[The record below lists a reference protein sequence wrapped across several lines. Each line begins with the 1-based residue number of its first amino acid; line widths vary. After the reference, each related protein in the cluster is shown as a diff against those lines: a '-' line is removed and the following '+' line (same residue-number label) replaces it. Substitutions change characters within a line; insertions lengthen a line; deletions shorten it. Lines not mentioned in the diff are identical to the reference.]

1 MFLLSYKEFVD
12 KYKIFIQL
20 KVSTDV
26 FNAAPKRVLILLPKS
41 AGEDVG
47 PVINTVSITS

>member
-20 KVSTDV
+20 KVSTEV
-26 FNAAPKRVLILLPKS
+26 FNAAPKRVLIMLPKS
-41 AGEDVG
+41 AGG
-47 PVINTVSITS
+47 PVIHTVSITS